1 LRQPLKKR
9 QRLLLRWGLLS
20 VGAVIVLG
28 IAAYFLQQPV
38 DVSAPNADGS
48 IDGLTSRL
56 SRDVP
61 PEMVSFRFEES
72 RRLAGIDFHHFPAER
87 QSMLPEDMGSGLAW
101 GDYDDDGF
109 PDLFLVNFRGSI
121 FGEGNEGDNPGE
133 KGGAGKSRL
142 YHNNGDGT
150 FSDVSSQ
157 SGLSLASY
165 GMGASWG
172 DYDNDGDLDLYLT
185 NYGPNILYR
194 NMGDGRFE
202 DVTKTA
208 GVGDDRFSA
217 GSAWGDYDRDGHI
230 DLYVTTYVDFVF
242 REEDRHAGT
251 RQYGSEIPFT
261 LNPSTY
267 SPASNRLYHNNGDG
281 TFTDVAPGTPV
292 ANPTGRSLGI
302 AWFDFN
308 LDGLLDIYV
317 ANDVSDNGVY
327 LNRGDGSFKD
337 IGASSLAADYR
348 GAMGLAVGDYEK
360 DGDPDLFVTHW
371 IAQENAF
378 YENMH
383 SAGWLDDAGN
393 SRMFFMDSAD
403 AVGLGQISLKTV
415 GWATG
420 FVDLDNDGELD
431 LWVVNGN
438 TLEIEDDNRHLE
450 PQIMHIFRQDAETGF
465 FEIGRQSSSALNKAF
480 VGRGGAHADYDGDGL
495 VDIAVIA
502 HGEQPLLLHNTSPAI
517 HHWITLRLRQR
528 GGNTRAL
535 GARVLLRTGT
545 STQTAQVGA
554 GASYLSQHGTDLHF
568 GLGDSS
574 LVDEIT
580 IYWPDGKVESR
591 VDVEVDRI
599 LEIDHLASYPAS
611 P

>member
-1 LRQPLKKR
+1 VARQPLKKR
-9 QRLLLRWGLLS
+9 QLLLVRWGLLS
-20 VGAVIVLG
+20 LGAVMVLG
-28 IAAYFLQQPV
+28 VIVFLLREPV

-48 IDGLTSRL
+48 IEGLTSRL
-56 SRDVP
+56 SREVSAD
-61 PEMVSFRFEES
+61 MVSFHFEDS
-72 RRLAGIDFHHFPAER
+72 RQSAGIDFLHFPAER

-101 GDYDDDGF
+101 GDYDNDGY

-121 FGEGNEGDNPGE
+121 FSEAVDPE
-133 KGGAGKSRL
+133 AGRSVL
-142 YHNNGDGT
+142 YRNNGDGT
-150 FSDVSSQ
+150 FTDVSRQ
-157 SGLSLASY
+157 AGLGLATY

-172 DYDNDGDLDLYLT
+172 DYDNDGDLDLFLT

-194 NMGDGRFE
+194 NDGNGTFE
-202 DVTKTA
+202 DVTAVA
-208 GVGDDRFSA
+208 GVEDDRFSA
-217 GSAWGDYDRDGHI
+217 GSAWGDYDNDGNI
-230 DLYVTTYVDFVF
+230 DLYVTTYVDFVY
-242 REEDRHAGT
+242 REEDRDAGT
-251 RQYGSEIPFT
+251 RQYGSVIPFT

-267 SPASNRLYHNNGDG
+267 APASNRLYHNNGDG
-281 TFTDVAPGTPV
+281 TFTDVAPGTVV
-292 ANPTGRSLGI
+292 ANPTGRSLGA

-308 LDGLLDIYV
+308 LDGMLDLYV

-327 LNRGDGSFKD
+327 QNQGDGSFRD
-337 IGASSLAADYR
+337 IGPSSLAADYR

-360 DGDPDLFVTHW
+360 DGDLDLFVTHW

-383 SAGWLDDAGN
+383 SAGWLDDAGGL
-393 SRMFFMDSAD
+393 RMFFMDSAD

-420 FVDLDNDGELD
+420 FADFDNDGELD

-438 TLEIEDDNRHLE
+438 TLEIEDDNRHLK
-450 PQIMHIFRQDAETGF
+450 PQLMHIFRQEAEKGF
-465 FEIGRQSSSALNKAF
+465 FEIGRQACSALARPF
-480 VGRGGAHADYDGDGL
+480 VGRGGAHADYDGDGR
-495 VDIAVIA
+495 VDIAVMA
-502 HGEQPLLLHNTSPAI
+502 YGEQPLLLHNTSATD
-517 HHWITLRLRQR
+517 HHWIGLRLRQT

-535 GARVLLRTGT
+535 GARVLLSSGS

-574 LVDEIT
+574 QIDEIT
-580 IYWPDGKVESR
+580 IFWPDGLVEKLN
-591 VDVEVDRI
+591 DIQPDQI
-599 LEIDHLASYPAS
+599 LEINHSAAYPAI